1 MGETLSLPVWMLL
14 LPFIAAAL
22 AALLPARLA
31 RAVACLAMVGQ
42 LGLGVMLLRTFRD
55 QPDLQGV
62 ASWPML
68 GIFGSTLRL
77 GVDGLSVFL
86 LVAGA
91 ALGLLAVLVSG
102 AKRPPAFHAWLLL
115 FVGTMAGVLVV
126 QDLLVFYVF
135 WELMLLPALVLI
147 LLWGDADRRKATV
160 PFVVVTLVGSLAMLA
175 VIFAMGAEAHARFGA
190 WNFDLDALAG
200 VVSTWSA
207 SARCWAF
214 AGLVLAFAVKIPLFP
229 LHYWLPA
236 AYTSAPLPAVI
247 LLSGLMA
254 KLGTYGVLRVAMPL
268 FPEQAVA
275 WAPWLAGLAV
285 VGILHG
291 AVLALGARDVRT
303 VLAYSSFSHL
313 GWIALGIFSLTAE
326 GLGGAML
333 QQVGHALVTATLFI
347 LAAWAS
353 ERQGATH
360 LSRFGGMAATH
371 PWLAAALVFAAMAS
385 AGLPGLNGFVGEF
398 LILLGAWG
406 LSPWVAF
413 AGGLGVVLGAAYLL
427 WLLQR
432 MLYGPAVQP
441 APTGP
446 DLGVRELAVVLPLL
460 VMMVLFGVRPGLL
473 IDRMKPWSDAY
484 VLRFHKAVP
493 QAALPTGAHP

>member
-1 MGETLSLPVWMLL
+1 MGETLTLPVWMLI
-14 LPFIAAAL
+14 LPFVAAAV
-22 AALLPARLA
+22 AALLPARAARLA
-31 RAVACLAMVGQ
+31 AGAAMLGE
-42 LGLGVMLLRTFRD
+42 LGLGAAMVRSFRD
-55 QPDLQGV
+55 QAELQSV
-62 ASWPML
+62 ATWPML
-68 GIFGSTLRL
+68 GLFGTNLRL
-77 GVDGLSVFL
+77 GVDGLSLFL

-91 ALGLLAVLVSG
+91 ALGLLAVVVAG
-102 AKRPPAFHAWLLL
+102 AGRPASFHAWLLL
-115 FVGTMAGVLVV
+115 FVGTMAGVLLV

-135 WELMLLPALVLI
+135 WELMLLPALVLL
-147 LLWGDADRRKATV
+147 LLWGDSDRRKATV

-175 VIFAMGAEAHARFGA
+175 VIFAMGAEAHARTGA

-200 VVSTWSA
+200 VVTTWGPD
-207 SARCWAF
+207 ARCWAF
-214 AGLVLAFAVKIPLFP
+214 AGLILAFAVKIPLFP
-229 LHYWLPA
+229 LHFWLPA

-254 KLGTYGVLRVAMPL
+254 KLGTYGVLRIAMPL

-275 WAPWLAGLAV
+275 WSPWLAALAV

-326 GLGGAML
+326 GIEGALL
-333 QQVGHALVTATLFI
+333 QQVGHALVTAALFI

-353 ERQGATH
+353 ERQGSTQ

-371 PWLAAALVFAAMAS
+371 PWLAAALVFSAMAS

-406 LSPWVAF
+406 LSPWAALF
-413 AGGLGVVLGAAYLL
+413 GGLGVVLGAAYLL

-432 MLYGPAVQP
+432 MLYGPVVEP
-441 APTGP
+441 APSGR
-446 DLGVRELAVVLPLL
+446 DIGVRELAVALPLL
-460 VMMVLFGVRPGLL
+460 AMMVLFGIRPGLL
-473 IDRMKPWSDAY
+473 LDRMKPWSDAY
-484 VLRFHKAVP
+484 VLRFHPAAS
-493 QAALPTGAHP
+493 QAALPTGTH